1 MNKDF
6 ARILTLLRKEKKLSQ
21 KQAAEDLGISQALL
35 SHYEKGIREC
45 GLDFVVRAADYYH
58 VSSDY
63 LLGRT
68 AEREL
73 DVSDSGEGHIGMKA
87 TYLLMSRR
95 LIAASLDII
104 YDLLSRAGS
113 RRLSRAVNAY
123 LMTGIYRVFRTLYH
137 ANPKNAS
144 EMFTVPQ
151 VQYHGYAGA
160 TQMKLFTEIVS
171 SCEGYTEGSA
181 ALRELNLSPD
191 TLAKDYPGAAAALF
205 NVIQQSENHINKLK
219 K

>member
-1 MNKDF
+1 MNQDF

-21 KQAAEDLGISQALL
+21 KQAAEDLDISQALL

-45 GLDFVVRAADYYH
+45 GLDFVIRAAEYYN
-58 VSSDY
+58 VSCDY

-73 DVSDSGEGHIGMKA
+73 DVSESGEGHIGMKG

-95 LIAASLDII
+95 LVSAALDVI
-104 YDLLSRAGS
+104 YDLLARAGS
-113 RRLSRAVNAY
+113 RRLSRTVNAY
-123 LMTGIYRVFRTLYH
+123 LMLGIYRVFRTLYH
-137 ANPKNAS
+137 ANPKNPS
-144 EMFTVPQ
+144 DMFTVPQ
-151 VQYHGYAGA
+151 VQYRGYTGA

-171 SCEGYTEGSA
+171 HCEGYDESSA
-181 ALRELNLSPD
+181 PLRELPLSPD
-191 TLAKDYPGAAAALF
+191 ILAREYPAETAPLF

>member
-1 MNKDF
+1 MNQDF
-6 ARILTLLRKEKKLSQ
+6 ARVLTLLRKEKKLSQ

-45 GLDFVVRAADYYH
+45 GLDFVIRAADYYN
-58 VSSDY
+58 VSCDY

-73 DVSDSGEGHIGMKA
+73 EVSESSEGHIGMKG

-95 LIAASLDII
+95 LISAALDVV
-104 YDLLSRAGS
+104 YDLLARAGS

-123 LMTGIYRVFRTLYH
+123 LMVGVYRVFRTLYH
-137 ANPKNAS
+137 ANPKNPS
-144 EMFTVPQ
+144 DMYTVPQ

-171 SCEGYTEGSA
+171 HCEGNAEGSA
-181 ALRELNLSPD
+181 PLRELPLSPD
-191 TLAKDYPGAAAALF
+191 ILAREYPAEAAPLF